1 MVFEVLLGT
10 PLLLA
15 SGVFLLVGL
24 GAAGLMATVST
35 DDAGLPPDA
44 QIEETR
50 DPDEVSLLELPEPE
64 LQTARW
70 GWPQK
75 LYRMHRQ
82 HKKRRKLANRGY
94 VQWYLIDDTYPTPKF
109 VKPETKGGGIPE
121 YEYDEER
128 YLFPKDA
135 MVASEQQ
142 GLWTIVHKKG
152 EADPVNLRDPT
163 EYAVPADTL
172 ENYLDMRVNTEPPS
186 WLDQFDLEPAEI
198 FKWLLLG
205 LVAFMM
211 LRSVLGGGLL

>member
-1 MVFEVLLGT
+1 MVFGLS
-10 PLLLA
+10 PILLA
-15 SGVFLLVGL
+15 SGIFLVLGL
-24 GAAGLMATVST
+24 GAAGVLAAVST
-35 DDAGLPPDA
+35 DDDGGLPTGVDP
-44 QIEETR
+44 QETH
-50 DPDEVSLLELPEPE
+50 DPDEVSLLELPAPE
-64 LQTARW
+64 LQTARF

-82 HKKRRKLANRGY
+82 HKKRRKLANQGY

-109 VKPETKGGGIPE
+109 VKPEMKGGGIAE
-121 YEYDEER
+121 YELDGER

-163 EYAVPADTL
+163 AYAIPADSL
-172 ENYLDMRVNTEPPS
+172 ENYLDMRVNVDPPS
-186 WLDQFDLEPAEI
+186 WWDSFDLEPAEI

-205 LVAFMM
+205 LVGFMI
-211 LRSVLGGGLL
+211 LRSVLGGGGL